1 MKLDDLKVYLPR
13 FLSAESQRG
22 LYEGLK
28 GFPENM
34 DKRIYTNFLEN
45 EKVVFQGDG
54 LKDLLVINLPDPRIE
69 PSPGMILSNTCDIDA
84 DNRRNFSANVVY
96 APIFNLTKY
105 KTMVSSRW
113 GKTDEQIEQH
123 ILSIK
128 RQEITQIFYLP
139 AYSDRLGESLV
150 FLDRLNNIP
159 VKEIDRQ
166 NLKHQRLFTLSDYGA
181 YLFLL
186 KLSIHFTR
194 IRDEVERKS
203 I

>member
-54 LKDLLVINLPDPRIE
+54 LKDLLVINLPNPEIR
-69 PSPGMILSNTCDIDA
+69 PSPGMILSNTCDIDT
-84 DNRRNFSANVVY
+84 DNRRNFPANVVY
-96 APIFNLTKY
+96 TPVFNLSKY
-105 KTMVSSRW
+105 KTMISSRW

-123 ILSIK
+123 IHSIK

-139 AYSDRLGESLV
+139 AYSDRLGESFV
-150 FLDRLNNIP
+150 FLDRLNNIS

-194 IRDEVERKS
+194 IQDEVERKS